1 MTDPEAAGAPET
13 ASPAEAASVPEPGP
27 EPGRTSGPR
36 TSGWRGLSRR
46 ARAAAIGGGAAV
58 LAVIIAGAGFLA
70 FGPVGMG
77 PGPLSVGFVSSS
89 GVVPPEDST
98 MITIP
103 GGAAASTTAVIDAVG
118 IRGGG
123 GYHAPREIRVVGITG
138 QACRGIWLTGPGGF
152 AARCAPGGTVPL
164 LHRAVPRHPAAAT
177 IDIGIEVG
185 PPGQAGC
192 WGIGRVSV
200 HYHVGRRRYVN
211 AAAETLSGC
220 KSE

>member
-1 MTDPEAAGAPET
+1 MTDPETG
-13 ASPAEAASVPEPGP
+13 ASP
-27 EPGRTSGPR
+27 GPR
-36 TSGWRGLSRR
+36 RWLSRR
-46 ARAAAIGGGAAV
+46 ARAAVIGGAAAAAA
-58 LAVIIAGAGFLA
+58 LIAAGAGFLA

-89 GVVPPEDST
+89 GIVPPDDST
-98 MITIP
+98 MIIVP
-103 GGAAASTTAVIDAVG
+103 VGAEASTTAVIDAVG

-164 LHRAVPRHPAAAT
+164 LHRAVPRSPAAAA

-185 PPGQAGC
+185 PPDAAGC
-192 WGIGRVSV
+192 WGVGRVSV
-200 HYHVGRRRYVN
+200 HYHVGHRHYVN
-211 AAAETLSGC
+211 ASVESLSGC
-220 KSE
+220 KSP